1 MGRDRGAPPPAK
13 PLRLFVAADVP
24 DDVKADLAAFLE
36 PFRDRV
42 PGAGWTRRD
51 GWHVTLRFL
60 GSTWP
65 RQVEAVRTAVEKAAA
80 AISPFE
86 TSLTE
91 VGAFPSERRA
101 RVLWVGLADEG
112 KLFQEIVTL
121 LDDLLKEDFVPD
133 ERDFTPH
140 LTVARLHTVR
150 DLSEF
155 ARDLHR
161 LSVAS
166 RTFPVGELV
175 LYQSHLSP
183 RGATYDALGRFPF
196 TGS

>member
-112 KLFQEIVTL
+112 ELFQEIVTL
-121 LDDLLKEDFVPD
+121 LDDLLKLKDVVFRKYQRRRAAVEDLESIEKLLRQYAGND
-133 ERDFTPH
+133 
-140 LTVARLHTVR
+140 
-150 DLSEF
+150 
-155 ARDLHR
+155 
-161 LSVAS
+161 
-166 RTFPVGELV
+166 
-175 LYQSHLSP
+175 
-183 RGATYDALGRFPF
+183 
-196 TGS
+196 

>member
-1 MGRDRGAPPPAK
+1 MGRDRGAPPPSK

-24 DDVKADLAAFLE
+24 DDVKAGLAESLTQ
-36 PFRDRV
+36 FRDRI
-42 PGAGWTRRD
+42 PGASWMRRD

-80 AISPFE
+80 TTSPFE

-101 RVLWVGLADEG
+101 RVLWVGLADDDG
-112 KLFQEIVTL
+112 RFQRIVTL
-121 LDDLLKEDFVPD
+121 LDDVLQEDFVPD
-133 ERDFTPH
+133 EREFTPH
-140 LTVARLHTVR
+140 LTVARLHPVR

-155 ARDLHR
+155 ATSLHG

-175 LYQSHLSP
+175 LYRSHLSP
-183 RGATYDALGRFPF
+183 RGATYEALGRFGL

>member
-1 MGRDRGAPPPAK
+1 MSRATCSAQRRTCARSPGARKVRACSSPAS
-13 PLRLFVAADVP
+13 A
-24 DDVKADLAAFLE
+24 LAA
-36 PFRDRV
+36 
-42 PGAGWTRRD
+42 
-51 GWHVTLRFL
+51 
-60 GSTWP
+60 
-65 RQVEAVRTAVEKAAA
+65 
-80 AISPFE
+80 
-86 TSLTE
+86 
-91 VGAFPSERRA
+91 
-101 RVLWVGLADEG
+101 
-112 KLFQEIVTL
+112 
-121 LDDLLKEDFVPD
+121 
-133 ERDFTPH
+133 
-140 LTVARLHTVR
+140 HTVR